1 MNLAQENPIVR
12 LQDVS
17 LSYGK
22 VEALHH
28 LSLEVPPHTLVG
40 LIGPDGVGKS
50 SMLSLVTGAHVMP
63 PQGSLYVLGGDMR
76 DKAHRDKVCPKI
88 AYMPQGL
95 GKNLYFTL
103 TVEENLQFFARHGP
117 KHRARNRASARYGC
131 GDPARPRGRP

>member
-1 MNLAQENPIVR
+1 MNLENPIVR

-22 VEALHH
+22 VEALKH
-28 LSLEVPPHTLVG
+28 LSLEVPSHTLVG

-88 AYMPQGL
+88 S
-95 GKNLYFTL
+95 
-103 TVEENLQFFARHGP
+103 R
-117 KHRARNRASARYGC
+117 
-131 GDPARPRGRP
+131 

>member
-1 MNLAQENPIVR
+1 MRIQN
-12 LQDVS
+12 VS

-22 VEALHH
+22 VEALRN
-28 LSLEVPPHTLVG
+28 LTLDIPSRTLVG

-63 PQGSLYVLGGDMR
+63 PQGSLFVLGGDMR

-103 TVEENLQFFARHGP
+103 TVEEIEEIE
-117 KHRARNRASARYGC
+117 RYYDGEE
-131 GDPARPRGRP
+131 